1 MVEGSLAASAH
12 CQLWFSGNIE
22 PVVAKVDLIRVG
34 AWVDVGRGAIGF
46 VSGRIEP
53 L

>member
-22 PVVAKVDLIRVG
+22 PVVAKVDTIRVG
-34 AWVDVGRGAIGF
+34 AWVDVGRGASRF
-46 VSGRIEP
+46 VPDSNEP